1 MPSGVLAIIGSGEIS
16 PGLTKIHRELL
27 SRHGGPALLLTS
39 TFGFQENIPQLTE
52 KITDYFRDATG
63 TTLVRHDLE
72 RDATEVQRAQLRQAL
87 SDADYVFAG
96 PGSPSYAMS
105 AWGPAGLT
113 DSLADVLHRGGTV
126 TFASAAAC
134 TLGQHCAPIYEI
146 YKVGHDPQ
154 WIDGLN
160 LLSYFGLNA
169 SVIPHFD
176 NAEGGNHDTRY
187 CYLGARRLAT
197 LQAQLPLGEAIFGVD
212 EYTVAIFRED
222 ERTVEVHGR
231 GHAYWITPSRTV
243 TISPGAPVSLDDFGA
258 ATRHFSPG
266 PEKTVSDLDTLV
278 ARIAATSPDAID
290 AVATL
295 VRRAAT
301 GGDGFID
308 PSSLFTRLLEIRRDA
323 RAERQFALA
332 DAIRDA
338 IVATGVEV
346 KDGPDGST
354 WAFPASS

>member
-1 MPSGVLAIIGSGEIS
+1 
-16 PGLTKIHRELL
+16 
-27 SRHGGPALLLTS
+27 LLTS

-63 TTLVRHDLE
+63 TTLQRYDLE
-72 RDATEVQRAQLRQAL
+72 RGATEIQRAGLRQAL
-87 SDADYVFAG
+87 DGADYVFAG

-105 AWGPAGLT
+105 AWGPADIS
-113 DSLADVLHRGGTV
+113 DSLAQVLHRGGTV

-134 TLGQHCAPIYEI
+134 TLGVHCAPIYEI
-146 YKVGHDPQ
+146 YKVGHDPH
-154 WIDGLN
+154 WINGLN
-160 LLSYFGLNA
+160 LLSYFGLTA

-197 LQAQLPLGEAIFGVD
+197 LQAQLPVGEAIFGVD

-243 TISPGAPVSLDDFGA
+243 TISPGAPISLDELGA
-258 ATRHFSPG
+258 TAQPFSPG
-266 PEKTVSDLDTLV
+266 PEKVESDLDALV
-278 ARIAATSPDAID
+278 ARVAATTPDAIE
-290 AVATL
+290 ALATL

-301 GGDGFID
+301 GGEGFID
-308 PSSLFTRLLEIRRDA
+308 PTDLFTRLLDIRRDA
-323 RAERQFALA
+323 RVEKQFALA
-332 DAIRDA
+332 DAIRHA
-338 IVATGVEV
+338 IVATGVDV
-346 KDGPDGST
+346 NDGPEGST
-354 WAFPASS
+354 WSWPTSA